1 MEKTKKRKGAASFE
15 VVADFKGLEKEQGE
29 AKVAAYIYDRAGYLL
44 GKQPLTFEEGT
55 LGKAVFDLDTAGE
68 KVVVKIGP
76 DVENHRIL
84 DKYQPAVEMLAARP
98 NTTEKALIE
107 IPEMRW
113 ICWIKLPYFVS
124 GDVKKKEDDGY
135 SPVCWGEVD
144 IYDVDIYYCIIR
156 LPELVLERIRES
168 IIDIIVDPP
177 RMLERFEKIPERI
190 YEIED
195 DDYDWCGT
203 PSGPIPIPPRPLSVE
218 KKFAQLPAELQFIN
232 KRYKGIDTAKAR
244 MDTAIQKMSL
254 MERSAWLNTEP
265 LEGIKVSQIINT
277 NTLQFRNL
285 LIDKFQ
291 SFRFYLCWYPWIY
304 WLWWPFC
311 RFYTLEN
318 LGTAEL
324 QAGGTFSKTIMLS
337 VCREDVPDL
346 WFVVRQKIDGVEK
359 TIYKRY
365 PIHCNTYWN
374 HPSGTP
380 VHLVVT
386 DPDAVV
392 CNQPPV
398 TDLLNDDL
406 WVVPLAVGNYS
417 LKRIYGTGAGTL
429 PADNAKIGLYESI
442 SAYVGGSYE
451 SFTDGP
457 FGGTLPLRFLFSRGL
472 ETAGVTHY
480 RIKARKNGAGDWL
493 PLTAS
498 VVRHYSH
505 YDTVSESLTFLSYNI
520 GPHTIGTENG
530 LYEICPRNTPLSG
543 AEPDSDWY
551 VINAYVD
558 IMDGYYNSS
567 SITDGYVEFKLELFK
582 KTNPTTVQRV
592 DPATFGG
599 SGIEFRIPDNTDIWN
614 NVTTT
619 DPALVNP
626 ALVVADPEAPAFQT
640 FIFKLQIN
648 HQEVQ
653 GSIAEPITMP
663 SGNTANPCGV
673 LRYNPVP
680 TAPGDPAADTHLT
693 MKYSAWHPKGYAYYH
708 FNICRSTSDSD
719 VRYSTK
725 GRAGTSSVTGEQ
737 TVPSPDNRISTLMGS
752 CPMAAFSE
760 NMGIYHMAFS
770 GWSRVGGMDK
780 SFDRPFVLAPEE

>member
-1 MEKTKKRKGAASFE
+1 MEKSKKGKGGALFE
-15 VVADFKGLEKEQGE
+15 VVADFKGLEKEKGE
-29 AKVAAYIYDRAGYLL
+29 VNAAAYVYDRAGYLL
-44 GKQPLTFEEGT
+44 GKQPLTFDKGT
-55 LGKAVFDLDTAGE
+55 LGKATFDLETAGE
-68 KVVVKIGP
+68 KLVVKIGP

-84 DKYQPAVEMLAARP
+84 DKYQPAVETLVAKP
-98 NTTEKALIE
+98 DTTERAVIDL
-107 IPEMRW
+107 PEKFW
-113 ICWIKLPYFVS
+113 ICWLKVPYVVT

-135 SPVCWGEVD
+135 SAVCWGEVD
-144 IYDVDIYYCIIR
+144 IYDVDIYYCIIK

-177 RMLERFEKIPERI
+177 RLFERFEKIPERI
-190 YEIED
+190 YEIGD

-203 PSGPIPIPPRPLSVE
+203 PSGPIPIPPRPLSIE

-232 KRYKGIDTAKAR
+232 QRYKSLSTAKAR
-244 MDTAIQKMSL
+244 MDASIQKMSL

-265 LEGIKVSQIINT
+265 LEGITVSQIINT

-304 WLWWPFC
+304 WLWWPYC
-311 RFYTLEN
+311 RFYTFEK
-318 LGTAEL
+318 LGTAQL
-324 QAGGTFSKTIMLS
+324 KAGGTFTKTIKLS
-337 VCREDVPDL
+337 ICRQDVPDL

-365 PIHCNTYWN
+365 PVHCNTYWN
-374 HPSGTP
+374 HPSGKP

-398 TDLLNDDL
+398 TDLPVDNL

-442 SAYVGGSYE
+442 SPYVGGSYE
-451 SFTDGP
+451 TFTDGP

-480 RIKARKNGAGDWL
+480 RIKVRKNGVGDWL
-493 PLTAS
+493 PLTAP

-505 YDTVSESLTFLSYNI
+505 YDSVTESLTFLSYNI
-520 GPHTIGTENG
+520 GPHTFGTEIG
-530 LYEICPRNTPLSG
+530 VYEICPRKTPLS
-543 AEPDSDWY
+543 AVEPDSDWY
-551 VINAYVD
+551 VTNAYVD

-582 KTNPTTVQRV
+582 KMSATTVQRV

-599 SGIEFRIPDNTDIWN
+599 GIKIKIPSNIDIWN

-626 ALVVADPEAPAFQT
+626 ALVVADPENPAFQT
-640 FIFKLQIN
+640 FILKLRIN
-648 HQEVQ
+648 HEEVH
-653 GSIAEPITMP
+653 GSIAEPKAMP
-663 SGNTANPCGV
+663 SGNTANSCGV
-673 LRYNPVP
+673 LRYNA
-680 TAPGDPAADTHLT
+680 TDTYLE
-693 MKYSAWHPKGYAYYH
+693 MKYSAWHPKGFAYYH
-708 FNICRSTSDSD
+708 YNICRSTSDSD
-719 VRYSTK
+719 VRYSTE
-725 GRAGTSSVTGEQ
+725 GRVGTSSVTGEH
-737 TVPSPDNRISTLMGS
+737 TVPSPDNQITTLMGT

-780 SFDRPFVLAPEE
+780 SFDRPFVLAPTV